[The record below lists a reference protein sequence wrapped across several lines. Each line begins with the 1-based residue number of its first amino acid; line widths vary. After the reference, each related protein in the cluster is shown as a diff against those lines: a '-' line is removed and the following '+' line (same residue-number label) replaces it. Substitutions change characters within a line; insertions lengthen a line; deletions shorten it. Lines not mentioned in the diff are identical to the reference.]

1 MQLALSGRLWETSQ
15 GYTSTLME
23 QLSTAASM
31 GYQGIEIR
39 YPLLPSGDAI
49 GAVRDE
55 LRRLGLT
62 TVFSPVAGMPT
73 DDESR
78 FDVIRVL
85 DTLQQLGTPYVK
97 AIGATTEDYDR
108 LREIADLA
116 GERGIKATTQLH
128 SNSLCDTV
136 ERTEKCLTEIN
147 HPNLGLIFDAAHLP
161 FANDPDVDG
170 AVRRLRPWID
180 LVNVQSYAPAE
191 TDQSG
196 RQRVTINDRDWVIA
210 MPGEP
215 DGVDLAA
222 YMNSLKTAGFD
233 GWVTVMP
240 AVDPTMDP
248 NTVARQYYDFLS
260 PLLA

>member
-1 MQLALSGRLWETSQ
+1 MQLALSGRLGETSQ

-23 QLSTAASM
+23 QMSTAAAM

-39 YPLLPSGDAI
+39 YPLLPPGDDIA
-49 GAVRDE
+49 AVRDE
-55 LRRLGLT
+55 LQRLGLT
-62 TVFSPVAGMPT
+62 AVFSPVAGMPK
-73 DDESR
+73 DDEAR
-78 FDVIRVL
+78 ADVIRVL

-128 SNSLCDTV
+128 ANSLCDTV
-136 ERTEKCLTEIN
+136 ERTEKCLNDIN

-161 FANDPDVDG
+161 FADDNDIDG

-196 RQRVTINDRDWVIA
+196 RQRHVINDREWVIA
-210 MPGEP
+210 LPGEP

-222 YMNSLKTAGFD
+222 YIKSLSTAGFD

-240 AVDPTMDP
+240 AVDPSMDAAV
-248 NTVARQYYDFLS
+248 VARQYYDFLS
-260 PLLA
+260 PLV